1 MGQTFKQTRRGR
13 AVPKGWCLVTVIV
26 VPKPPKSAFN
36 KHRPVSALLK
46 NQILHMQEAE
56 FRLPA
61 RQQTNI
67 YINKIK
73 TEGQAAE
80 YISKV
85 TARLHPK
92 ATRRVTF
99 DIAAMGERKR
109 TRKAK
114 TKIRSRK
121 KPKNKGGAGPK
132 KKR

>member
-1 MGQTFKQTRRGR
+1 
-13 AVPKGWCLVTVIV
+13 VTVIV

-73 TEGQAAE
+73 TEGKAAE

-85 TARLHPK
+85 TAKLHQEAAK
-92 ATRRVTF
+92 EVTF

-109 TRKAK
+109 ARKAK
-114 TKIRSRK
+114 TKAKSRK

>member
-1 MGQTFKQTRRGR
+1 M
-13 AVPKGWCLVTVIV
+13 TVIV
-26 VPKPPKSAFN
+26 VPKPPKAAFN
-36 KHRPVSALLK
+36 ADRPLSALLK

-73 TEGQAAE
+73 TESQAAE
-80 YISKV
+80 YIGKV
-85 TARLHPK
+85 TARLHPE
-92 ATRRVTF
+92 ATKEVTF
-99 DIAAMGERKR
+99 DIAATGERKSA
-109 TRKAK
+109 RKAK

-121 KPKNKGGAGPK
+121 KQKNKGGVGPK